1 MDYPVLKTVSA
12 PDYLV
17 IAAYLATLV
26 WIGKYF
32 SGYNRNIQDFFKGG
46 GKLPWWVG
54 GISAFMAGFSAWIF
68 TGGAGV
74 VYENGLLGTL
84 FLCTGILATFIAWL
98 FFAKRWRRTRVTTMF
113 EFVSA
118 RFNLPTQQ
126 VLSWAYLPIN
136 LFYCSAVLLSLS
148 IFVTAALG
156 IGDISTRALG
166 LPLDFTLTGV
176 QATILVAGAIIL
188 AYCYFGGLLA
198 VTSCDVLSF
207 LVIVPI
213 AVLIVPLMVV
223 KLGSV
228 GKLFTTPAGFQVP
241 AEQSI
246 FGEPITFFFVLIW
259 LTSGIHSYTTNPIVQ
274 RYWSVRDETQ
284 ARKVALL
291 CMWLFIFG
299 VLVWSVPPLAV
310 RHLFP
315 DLTSLY
321 GSLKAPAE
329 GAYVSACLAVLPHG
343 MIGVMFA
350 AIFAASMS
358 SIDSTLNFISGIFT
372 NDIYRKVI
380 RKDAD
385 ERHLLRV
392 GRLSTLVIGL
402 TAMGLS
408 LVMSGH
414 GGAFSWMIR
423 FDEIA
428 TTPIVVP
435 LVLGLLFPRCGS
447 MAAIITFFAGLSWNV
462 TGVIFLQL
470 EYKPVML
477 VSFILTYLTF
487 ISSAWLIRDRRDK
500 AESIRRFFEL
510 LDTPVDPDRELG
522 EAGIDR
528 LSMLRFIGKLAAG
541 TGTVICLM
549 ALIGQPLGDRL
560 INLAGGAVVLALGWL
575 MVRADR
581 KIQAAKPPAA
591 GN

>member
-1 MDYPVLKTVSA
+1 MDSAALKTLTF
-12 PDYLV
+12 PDYLI
-17 IAAYLATLV
+17 IAAYLVSLV
-26 WIGKYF
+26 LIGIFF
-32 SGYNRNIQDFFKGG
+32 SSYNRNIQDFFKGG
-46 GKLPWWVG
+46 SKLPWWVG

-74 VYENGLLGTL
+74 VYENGLLGVF
-84 FLCTGILATFIAWL
+84 FLCTGIFGTFIGWL
-98 FFAKRWRRTRVTTMF
+98 LFAKRWRRTRVTSIF
-113 EFVSA
+113 EFVSS

-136 LFYCSAVLLSLS
+136 LFYCSAVLLSLG

-156 IGDISTRALG
+156 IGDLNTAALG
-166 LPLDFTLTGV
+166 LPFEITVSGV
-176 QATILVAGAIIL
+176 QLTILAAGVIIL
-188 AYCYFGGLLA
+188 TYCYFGGLLA

-207 LVIVPI
+207 LVIIPI
-213 AVLIVPLMVV
+213 AVLIVPLMLI

-228 GKLFTTPAGFQVP
+228 EKLFTTPAGFEIP
-241 AEQSI
+241 PEQSI
-246 FGEPITFFFVLIW
+246 FGEPITLLFVVIW
-259 LTSGIHSYTTNPIVQ
+259 LVSGVHSYNTNPIVQ
-274 RYWSVRDETQ
+274 RYWSVRDEFQ

-291 CMWLFIFG
+291 CMVLFIFG

-315 DLTSLY
+315 DLGSLY

-385 ERHLLRV
+385 EKHLLKA

-402 TAMGLS
+402 IAMALS
-408 LVMSGH
+408 LLMSAH

-447 MAAIITFFAGLSWNV
+447 LAAIITFFVGLAWNV
-462 TGVIFLQL
+462 TAVIFLQL
-470 EYKPVML
+470 EYNNIML
-477 VSFILTYLTF
+477 TSFILTYATF
-487 ISSAWLIRDRRDK
+487 ISSAYLFKDREDK
-500 AESIRRFFEL
+500 VADIKQFFRM
-510 LDTPVDPDRELG
+510 LDTPVDTEKELG

-528 LSMLRFIGKLAAG
+528 LSMMRFIGKLALG
-541 TGTVICLM
+541 TGIIICLM

-560 INLAGGAVVLALGWL
+560 INLAGGAVVLLLGL
-575 MVRADR
+575 IMIRVDR
-581 KIQAAKPPAA
+581 KSAALPGEPDQ
-591 GN
+591 